1 MFNGGIWLWL
11 VQSFTYNFHC
21 MKIVEIRS
29 FFWSIFSCIWNEY
42 RDSKCP
48 NTEFCLVRIFLYSV
62 RIQENTD
69 QKNLRIWILFTQ
81 CLILQHLFVVNFR
94 GVLRTLLTLSWRRSL
109 SYKNQPIDL
118 HCKSVD
124 WFLYERDLRH
134 ERVKHFWWTNLG
146 SVNTDLFVTNT
157 PFLYLLK
164 TSEDLTVFWYF

>member
-1 MFNGGIWLWL
+1 MNTEIQS
-11 VQSFTYNFHC
+11 VQ
-21 MKIVEIRS
+21 IRS
-29 FFWSIFSCIWNEY
+29 FVWSAFSCIQFEFLWN
-42 RDSKCP
+42 
-48 NTEFCLVRIFLYSV
+48 LRI
-62 RIQENTD
+62 
-69 QKNLRIWILFTQ
+69 LRIWILFTQ

-94 GVLRTLLTLSWRRSL
+94 GVFRTLLTLSWRRSL

-164 TSEDLTVFWYF
+164 TPEDLTVFWYF